1 MATLKI
7 KKKTSKIWVHEP
19 SDINIFILSKFYIK
33 SDGDYIQIVEQGG
46 VQRAK
51 YIFSDV
57 KVYDIGGIAETF
69 TSVEL
74 LMKRLEALNY
84 TGFFYDGE
92 VIPATL
98 ISSDLN
104 NGLVVGSDGKLY
116 SSLASNSP
124 FIIKDEIVCTDVATN
139 YYFRVNASGTSYTP
153 VATSGTS
160 PDFVTSLGQTNAY
173 RYVDSFTLPYAVK
186 LNKIVVIINNEFTYS
201 FTLSFGYHLKN
212 NATNS
217 VSNPTSILEA
227 AINKGSY
234 RRFYREYNS
243 ADFGN
248 VTIPANHS
256 LITGWFL
263 QGFFINIYFEIEKI

>member
-57 KVYDIGGIAETF
+57 EVYDIGGIAETF

-104 NGLVVGSDGKLY
+104 NGIVLGSDGKLY
-116 SSLASNSP
+116 SSAASQ
-124 FIIKDEIVCTDVATN
+124 DT
-139 YYFRVNASGTSYTP
+139 
-153 VATSGTS
+153 
-160 PDFVTSLGQTNAY
+160 
-173 RYVDSFTLPYAVK
+173 
-186 LNKIVVIINNEFTYS
+186 
-201 FTLSFGYHLKN
+201 FTLSFPRLAITG
-212 NATNS
+212 NATNVFFASFINTSS
-217 VSNPTSILEA
+217 VLFNSSTAISNHLSLNTINFSTTRLFVVPQDCIIDKITINLNVNFELSIWKADSLVSPTTGKTEVFYGVSSGLGIANYNVNSPTLTQGNILVPM
-227 AINKGSY
+227 IKTLGGTSTY
-234 RRFYREYNS
+234 
-243 ADFGN
+243 FGD
-248 VTIPANHS
+248 
-256 LITGWFL
+256 
-263 QGFFINIYFEIEKI
+263 FFITFKTI